1 MLDTHLYIIITIFN
15 CFLLI
20 YIYIY
25 IDIHI
30 HINISNSSLY
40 DISLFKPLLILMI
53 YRKGKEGLPR
63 NYVP

>member
-1 MLDTHLYIIITIFN
+1 MLYIYNTYT
-15 CFLLI
+15 
-20 YIYIY
+20 YI
-25 IDIHI
+25 
-30 HINISNSSLY
+30 SQNSSLD

>member
-20 YIYIY
+20 YIYI
-25 IDIHI
+25 HI
-30 HINISNSSLY
+30 HINISNSSLD

-53 YRKGKEGLPR
+53 YGKGKEGLPR

>member
-25 IDIHI
+25 I
-30 HINISNSSLY
+30 HINISNSSLD

-53 YRKGKEGLPR
+53 YGKGKEGLPR